1 MIAMSEVEQL
11 EKELA
16 VVRDKKKASKTT
28 LEKLAEKREQA
39 RQKREKLKA
48 RYDEL
53 KAEEQKLKR
62 LETKIMKAN
71 KRKAE
76 NHRKYTYGGLIV
88 KYAEWIDEEALEEL
102 LIKHHEEFQQAK
114 KSLPFVMTIGKD
126 KTE

>member
-1 MIAMSEVEQL
+1 MSDVEQL
-11 EKELA
+11 KQELND
-16 VVRDKKKASKTT
+16 VRAKKNEVSKKRVNQLAKYDKMIADMN
-28 LEKLAEKREQA
+28 
-39 RQKREKLKA
+39 EKLKIIRA
-48 RYDEL
+48 KRS
-53 KAEEQKLKR
+53 KAKR
-62 LETKIMKAN
+62 EMLN
-71 KRKAE
+71 KSKVAQRKAE

>member
-1 MIAMSEVEQL
+1 MEQLKQELNDVRAKKNEVSKKRVNQLAKYDKMIADMN
-11 EKELA
+11 
-16 VVRDKKKASKTT
+16 
-28 LEKLAEKREQA
+28 
-39 RQKREKLKA
+39 EKLKIIRA
-48 RYDEL
+48 KRS
-53 KAEEQKLKR
+53 KAKR
-62 LETKIMKAN
+62 EMLN
-71 KRKAE
+71 KSKVAQRKAE

>member
-1 MIAMSEVEQL
+1 MSDVEQL
-11 EKELA
+11 KQELND
-16 VVRDKKKASKTT
+16 VRAKKNEVSKKRANQLAKYDKMIADMN
-28 LEKLAEKREQA
+28 
-39 RQKREKLKA
+39 EKLKIIRA
-48 RYDEL
+48 KRS
-53 KAEEQKLKR
+53 KAKR
-62 LETKIMKAN
+62 EMLN
-71 KRKAE
+71 KSKVAQRKAE